1 MRFLTVC
8 LKRLAG
14 KTRFRADARSMI
26 AARIIKSNKG
36 LKALCLTLFG
46 SGSRIGSSDSLSK
59 EYNMGPL
66 GMPELLI
73 IALII
78 IILFGARRIPE
89 LAKGLGEGIRNFKTG
104 IRGDDPREIDERKYR
119 DEPERREEPRTSV

>member
-1 MRFLTVC
+1 
-8 LKRLAG
+8 
-14 KTRFRADARSMI
+14 MI
-26 AARIIKSNKG
+26 AAQNIKSNKR
-36 LKALCLTLFG
+36 LKALCLTLCEPG
-46 SGSRIGSSDSLSK
+46 DRIAPSDSTRK

-104 IRGDDPREIDERKYR
+104 MRGDDPPREIDDRKYR
-119 DEPERREEPRTSV
+119 DEPERREEPRTSI